1 MVGRMTPR
9 LWGGVLVSLA
19 VTLATGS
26 CASHAGAD
34 LVATTVQRRTVER
47 TVTMNGVAFPRGR
60 TAVWP
65 AVTGRVTDI
74 LVHRGDRVAEGQ
86 PLLRLD
92 STRAQRDVEAR
103 ELSLLRAR
111 VARARSSKAQ
121 GTQSSTPDVHD
132 LEQQIAA
139 IDQAQASRALDDA
152 RKALA
157 EYTIR
162 APRQGVVVQMNVRQG
177 QIVAP
182 GSVDSVSY
190 LAIADEAGTQIDAE
204 GDEFE
209 VAGIATAARAS
220 VDIDAL
226 DMHFMA
232 TVDTSPALTRVRSA
246 GLSSS
251 MYLVRLSSDQ
261 TLPIGAWG
269 MTARVSI
276 VVQAQRNVPALPP
289 DSVILYRKRH
299 YVIDS
304 VTGVPHIVTIGLC
317 TSDVCEVVSGVKLG
331 DRVLR
336 GSAAALARKLDEY
349 AHGMPEEQAQ

>member
-1 MVGRMTPR
+1 MVGRMIR
-9 LWGGVLVSLA
+9 LWGASFVSMALA
-19 VTLATGS
+19 LATWS
-26 CASHAGAD
+26 CATGHAGAD

-47 TVTMNGVAFPRGR
+47 TVTLNGVAFPRGR

-65 AVTGRVTDI
+65 AVTGRVMQI
-74 LVHRGDRVAEGQ
+74 LVHRSDRVTEGQ
-86 PLLRLD
+86 PLLQLD
-92 STRAQRDVEAR
+92 SIRAQRDVEAR
-103 ELSLLRAR
+103 ELALLRSR
-111 VARARSSKAQ
+111 VARARASKAQ
-121 GTQSSTPDVHD
+121 GTQSSPPEVNE

-157 EYTIR
+157 EFTVR

-182 GSVDSVSY
+182 GSVDSTSY
-190 LAIADEAGTQIDAE
+190 LAIADDSGIQIDAE

-209 VAGIATAARAS
+209 VAGIATSARAS
-220 VDIDAL
+220 IDIDAL

-232 TVDTSPALTRVRSA
+232 TVDTPPALTRVRSA

-269 MTARVSI
+269 MTARVNI
-276 VVQAQRNVPALPP
+276 VVRAQRNVPALPP
-289 DSVILYRKRH
+289 DSVVLYRKRH

-304 VTGVPHIVTIGLC
+304 ATGVPHVVTLGLC
-317 TSDVCEVVSGVKLG
+317 AADVCEVVSGVTLG
-331 DRVLR
+331 DHVLR
-336 GSAAALARKLDEY
+336 GSAAALARKIDEY
-349 AHGMPEEQAQ
+349 THGMPDEAP